1 MSSSRID
8 SLLAEMTL
16 AEKIGQLCQVQP
28 HGRDQEDLVR
38 AGGAGSLINVVG
50 DDAYHYQWLAVEHS
64 RLRIPLLLGR
74 DVIHGFSTVF
84 PIPLGQ
90 AASFDPPGVREAAAT
105 AARQAAGAGV
115 NWTFSPMLDVVR
127 DPRWGRVAESFGED
141 PLLASRLGVAMVEG
155 YQGEGVA
162 ACAKHFVGYG
172 AAQGGR
178 DYSETAIPPRQ
189 LHEVYLP
196 PFEAAVAAGALTV
209 MTGFNDLDGLPMSG
223 HGPLVQGLLKD
234 RWGFE
239 GLVVSDW
246 NSITEMAV
254 HGTAGDESECARQAL
269 AAGVDMEMASS
280 SYRHHLEALLER
292 GAVSPQRLDDAV
304 RRVLRVK
311 ERLGLFETPYGR
323 SRPAE
328 TPATAAFQARQLAR
342 RSCVLLEN
350 HALLPLG
357 ENVGRVAVVGPLADA
372 GHDQLGCWV
381 FDADHGATHSVLA
394 GIRERLGDRR
404 VSFERGLDRC
414 RSDDEH
420 GFQAALDAARS
431 ADVVVLCIGEDAG
444 LSGEA
449 HCRAFIELPGAQQRL
464 LDQLAA
470 TGVPVVAVVF
480 TGRPLALGAVADK
493 ARALL
498 LAWHPGS
505 LGGPAIADLLFGESP
520 SGRLPMTLPRSVGQ
534 IPLYYNHKNTGRP
547 PDPDSPRVP
556 SGTPL
561 DPSGFFAAYLD
572 EDHRPQYPFGYG
584 LGYTRFEYADLELT
598 PNVLAP
604 GGTLAA
610 SFTLRNVG
618 GRAGTEVVQLYVQD
632 LVASVTRP
640 VRELKDFRRVS
651 LEAGESRRI
660 EFELRGEQLA
670 FRGLEGERIVEPG
683 RFRLWLAAHS
693 QTGLSAE
700 FEYAERIADPVG
712 QRDEAPTEE
721 VPAELP

>member
-1 MSSSRID
+1 MSSDRIE
-8 SLLAEMTL
+8 SLLAQMTL

-90 AASFDPPGVREAAAT
+90 AASFDPPSVREAAAT

-115 NWTFSPMLDVVR
+115 NWTFSPMLDIVR
-127 DPRWGRVAESFGED
+127 DPRWGRVAESLGED

-155 YQGEGVA
+155 YQSEGVA

-189 LHEVYLP
+189 LHDVYLP
-196 PFEAAVAAGALTV
+196 PFEAAVGAGALTV
-209 MTGFNDLDGLPMSG
+209 MTGFNDLDGVPMSG
-223 HGPLVQGLLKD
+223 HRLLVQGLLKD

-246 NSITEMAV
+246 NSVTEMAV
-254 HGTAGDESECARQAL
+254 HGMAATEAECARKAIE
-269 AAGVDMEMASS
+269 AGVDMEMASS
-280 SYRHHLEALLER
+280 SYRNHGESLLER
-292 GAVSPQRLDDAV
+292 GALTLQRLDDAV
-304 RRVLRVK
+304 RRILLVK

-323 SRPAE
+323 ARLAVSQ
-328 TPATAAFQARQLAR
+328 ATAAFQARQLAR

-357 ENVGRVAVVGPLADA
+357 ENVGRVAVIGPLADA
-372 GHDQLGCWV
+372 GYDQLGCWV
-381 FDADHGATHSVLA
+381 FDADHSSTHSVLA
-394 GIRERLGDRR
+394 GIRERLGDQR
-404 VSFERGLDRC
+404 VTFERGLDSC
-414 RSDDEH
+414 RSHDEQ
-420 GFQAALDAARS
+420 GFRAALDAARS

-464 LDQLAA
+464 LDQLAE
-470 TGVPVVAVVF
+470 TGVPVVVVLF
-480 TGRPLALGAVADK
+480 SGRPLALGAVVDK

-505 LGGPAIADLLFGESP
+505 MGGPAIADLLFGESP
-520 SGRLPMTLPRSVGQ
+520 SGRLPVTLPRSVGQ

-547 PDPDSPRVP
+547 PDPNSPRVP

-561 DPSGFFAAYLD
+561 DPSGFFSAYLD
-572 EDHRPQYPFGYG
+572 EDHRPLYPFGFG
-584 LGYTRFEYADLELT
+584 LSYTRFEYADLELSAV
-598 PNVLAP
+598 VLAP
-604 GGTLAA
+604 GGCLGVR
-610 SFTLRNVG
+610 FVLHNVG

-632 LVASVTRP
+632 VSASVTRP
-640 VRELKDFRRVS
+640 VRELKDFLRIP
-651 LEAGESRRI
+651 LEAGESRRV
-660 EFELRGEQLA
+660 EFELRPEQLS
-670 FRGLEGERIVEPG
+670 FRGLEGEVIVEPG
-683 RFRLWLAAHS
+683 LFRLWVAANA
-693 QTGLSAE
+693 QTGLCAE
-700 FEYAERIADPVG
+700 FELVDRVEDPG
-712 QRDEAPTEE
+712 ESGAN
-721 VPAELP
+721 AS